1 MVSEGKYDWGEENEI
16 RSIWQV
22 GNVVE
27 RDIDGEWY
35 AAKIVSVIQDEFDEI
50 IYDVEYVD
58 DGNVEHGVPEDEL
71 RTGDHETLVVL
82 ALLGEPRRWCSG
94 SALPGQHQPGGRGR
108 QLCYEQH
115 YATRCQGRGGGAVLG
130 GRGGRLA
137 GGRGG
142 QRGPGRVAHGSRGAG
157 RGGAAAGRP
166 TAYIINGPENN
177 VATGSGLRG
186 IRWLKEGA
194 R

>member
-71 RTGDHETLVVL
+71 RTGDHETLEQAL
-82 ALLGEPRRWCSG
+82 AKADDEGNSDNQ
-94 SALPGQHQPGGRGR
+94 SK
-108 QLCYEQH
+108 
-115 YATRCQGRGGGAVLG
+115 
-130 GRGGRLA
+130 
-137 GGRGG
+137 
-142 QRGPGRVAHGSRGAG
+142 
-157 RGGAAAGRP
+157 AGRP
-166 TAYIINGPENN
+166 REAPRPLGGALFPTRGEEEEEKRRQAAPRVVVHGLAQDGEATAYIINGPENN